1 MHSTG
6 PGAAKICARYG
17 GAESWW
23 AGVRTCCRLFS
34 STSTSSTGRRNNTVN
49 GDTFRTP
56 GNSERR
62 ERRVRGAVNG
72 AERPFR
78 KFWAFC
84 FVHWQVVWCGSP
96 ALRLFSNYVVL
107 HTKLPARRCCEPAAA
122 TSGAQA
128 AGERVRLAALFRNHL
143 RTTQYASTTWALG
156 HSQQHPP

>member
-1 MHSTG
+1 MS
-6 PGAAKICARYG
+6 K
-17 GAESWW
+17 
-23 AGVRTCCRLFS
+23 V
-34 STSTSSTGRRNNTVN
+34 TGRRNNTVN

-78 KFWAFC
+78 IFC
-84 FVHWQVVWCGSP
+84 RSVSFTGGISSMVRLAP

-128 AGERVRLAALFRNHL
+128 FTSVCV
-143 RTTQYASTTWALG
+143 
-156 HSQQHPP
+156 

>member
-1 MHSTG
+1 MHTPYYPKPFQWIKRRLWSWAVHCCSAG
-6 PGAAKICARYG
+6 PRVCYVCERL
-17 GAESWW
+17 
-23 AGVRTCCRLFS
+23 RTA
-34 STSTSSTGRRNNTVN
+34 RRNNTVN

-62 ERRVRGAVNG
+62 ERRVRGAVNR

>member
-1 MHSTG
+1 MYRVGPYARGRPCPSPKLFSTG
-6 PGAAKICARYG
+6 P
-17 GAESWW
+17 
-23 AGVRTCCRLFS
+23 
-34 STSTSSTGRRNNTVN
+34 RNNTVN

-62 ERRVRGAVNG
+62 ERRVRGAVNR